1 MFIRLFQSSLTAIW
15 PSLIIFSVTLITT
28 RIFYLISHRERFC
41 LYRELLSL
49 GAILYV
55 VLLFQLLIST
65 EVSSNAG
72 FNLVPFREITRYT
85 IGSNLFKLNVLG
97 NIIIFI
103 PMGCILA
110 VYLKPK
116 NIIPI
121 IVSSIIISSTVELV
135 QLGIGRAFDV
145 DDIILNLAGA
155 IIGYLIYIFFRAI
168 YNKLPKFLQKD
179 GLYNVIC
186 IIIIA
191 GFVIYIMKILGVL
204 NF

>member
-1 MFIRLFQSSLTAIW
+1 MFARLFQVSIGAIW

-49 GAILYV
+49 GSILYV
-55 VLLFQLLIST
+55 VLLFQLLINT

-72 FNLVPFREITRYT
+72 FNLVPFKEITRYT

-97 NIIIFI
+97 NIILFI
-103 PMGCILA
+103 PMGCILTG
-110 VYLKPK
+110 YLKPK

-155 IIGYLIYIFFRAI
+155 IIGYLLYSFLRAI

>member
-1 MFIRLFQSSLTAIW
+1 
-15 PSLIIFSVTLITT
+15 
-28 RIFYLISHRERFC
+28 
-41 LYRELLSL
+41 
-49 GAILYV
+49 
-55 VLLFQLLIST
+55 
-65 EVSSNAG
+65 
-72 FNLVPFREITRYT
+72 
-85 IGSNLFKLNVLG
+85 
-97 NIIIFI
+97 
-103 PMGCILA
+103 MGCILTG
-110 VYLKPK
+110 YLKPK

-155 IIGYLIYIFFRAI
+155 IIGYLLYSFLRAI